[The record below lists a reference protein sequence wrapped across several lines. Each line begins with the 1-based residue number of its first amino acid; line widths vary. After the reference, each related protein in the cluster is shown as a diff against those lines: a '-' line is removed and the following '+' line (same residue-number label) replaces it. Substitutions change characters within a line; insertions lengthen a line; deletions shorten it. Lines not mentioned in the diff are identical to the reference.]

1 MVSMI
6 NCNEFYESQKKNF
19 QTLLNRISNPKDSAT
34 TLPFNFQPEQRQI
47 FGLYTTFV
55 FQKLS

>member
-1 MVSMI
+1 MI
-6 NCNEFYESQKKNF
+6 NCNEFYESQRKNF
-19 QTLLNRISNPKDSAT
+19 QTLLTRITSGKDAPNAT
-34 TLPFNFQPEQRQI
+34 PFVFQPEQRQI